1 MQGKG
6 IIKFFLV
13 MMALVCIW
21 QFVLTIPT
29 RGVENDADDY
39 ADKTSETHDGWE
51 DARSN
56 YLDSVSSEVVWSIP
70 GMKDYTYQDLKN
82 SQLAL
87 GLDLKGGMSVVMQ
100 VDLQDYLKTLAF
112 GNAPPTAEFQ
122 KALTSAVAAQQTSQT
137 DLITLF
143 QQSYEAIDPNVKLTN
158 FFANNRDEENPL
170 DVNSTNSEV
179 TRYLRT
185 LSDGTVQQTYEMLK
199 ERIDRLGVV
208 QPNLSLDASRDLIIA
223 ELPGIRNPERARAF
237 LQSAAKLEFWK
248 TYRNSDENGKV
259 LNAIVDLDKRLD
271 ALLTNDTT
279 KLDIPETITVQDTSY
294 VQDSLGN
301 NTTEIA
307 EITER
312 EAPNPELQN
321 QTGGPLLSRLAL
333 NTSFGQGGQGSPIVG
348 FAEGNDRNY
357 INKLIYSDVERQ
369 VLKPELTGI
378 LPQDL
383 TLMWA
388 KKPDII
394 TNNDGEESEQY
405 YMYAIKKRQGAVA
418 PLEGDVVTKASSGNN
433 QGQIEVSMSM
443 NTQGAQTWYQMTN
456 EAYNN
461 GGREIAIVLDNEVVS
476 APGVNNG
483 AIAGGRSSIS
493 GGFTLQEAD
502 DLSRILEIGKL
513 PARPKIIQESLVGP
527 TLGAQNIR
535 YSLISLAAGVGL
547 VLLFMMGYY
556 GGAGIVAILAL
567 LLNVFFILGSLA
579 SYGTVLTLPGL
590 AGIVLTMGMAVDAN
604 VIIYERVREELRAGK
619 SLLASIRDGFGHS
632 YSAIIDAN
640 VTTLLVA
647 AVLVYFGV
655 GPIKGFAVVLI
666 IGVLCSLFTAV
677 LVGRMM
683 IEYWTSEKGNNLT
696 FWTGSSKNAFAN
708 VQKDWLGKRKM
719 AYMISGAIILAGVI
733 SMATR
738 GFEMG
743 VDFKGGYSYTVQF
756 DKDATVDLQT
766 LKENL
771 TTAFKGATPV
781 VKSVSTGN
789 TFAITTSYL
798 ITSPDDTAANQVMSA
813 LYTGVKNTVGGD
825 LTEAQFKGD
834 NPDVTHVLSSTKV
847 GPTIADD
854 IKRSAFYA
862 GIFALLL
869 IFLYIMIRFT
879 RWEYSA
885 GAVAALFHDVLIVLS
900 IFSILHGILPIAM
913 EIDQAFIAAVLTV
926 IGYSIND
933 TVVVFDRIR
942 EFMNQYTGWSKEE
955 IINKAIDSTVS
966 RTVITSLTT
975 LFMVFMLFVFSSG
988 SIKGFA
994 FALLIGILVG
1004 TYSSIFVATPVF
1016 YDLSGDLK
1024 PKTSTQKKKKGG
1036 FRRTATTS

>member
-1 MQGKG
+1 M
-6 IIKFFLV
+6 
-13 MMALVCIW
+13 
-21 QFVLTIPT
+21 
-29 RGVENDADDY
+29 
-39 ADKTSETHDGWE
+39 
-51 DARSN
+51 
-56 YLDSVSSEVVWSIP
+56 
-70 GMKDYTYQDLKN
+70 
-82 SQLAL
+82 
-87 GLDLKGGMSVVMQ
+87 
-100 VDLQDYLKTLAF
+100 
-112 GNAPPTAEFQ
+112 
-122 KALTSAVAAQQTSQT
+122 
-137 DLITLF
+137 
-143 QQSYEAIDPNVKLTN
+143 
-158 FFANNRDEENPL
+158 
-170 DVNSTNSEV
+170 
-179 TRYLRT
+179 
-185 LSDGTVQQTYEMLK
+185 
-199 ERIDRLGVV
+199 
-208 QPNLSLDASRDLIIA
+208 
-223 ELPGIRNPERARAF
+223 
-237 LQSAAKLEFWK
+237 
-248 TYRNSDENGKV
+248 
-259 LNAIVDLDKRLD
+259 
-271 ALLTNDTT
+271 
-279 KLDIPETITVQDTSY
+279 
-294 VQDSLGN
+294 
-301 NTTEIA
+301 
-307 EITER
+307 
-312 EAPNPELQN
+312 
-321 QTGGPLLSRLAL
+321 
-333 NTSFGQGGQGSPIVG
+333 
-348 FAEGNDRNY
+348 
-357 INKLIYSDVERQ
+357 
-369 VLKPELTGI
+369 
-378 LPQDL
+378 
-383 TLMWA
+383 
-388 KKPDII
+388 
-394 TNNDGEESEQY
+394 
-405 YMYAIKKRQGAVA
+405 
-418 PLEGDVVTKASSGNN
+418 
-433 QGQIEVSMSM
+433 
-443 NTQGAQTWYQMTN
+443 
-456 EAYNN
+456 
-461 GGREIAIVLDNEVVS
+461 DNEVVS

-493 GGFTLQEAD
+493 GGFNLQEAD

-547 VLLFMMGYY
+547 VLLFMVAYY
-556 GGAGIVAILAL
+556 GGAGLIAILAL

-683 IEYWTSEKGNNLT
+683 IEYWTGNEGRGKDLS
-696 FWTGSSKNAFAN
+696 FWTGFSKNAFAN
-708 VQKDWLGKRKM
+708 VKVDWLGKRKM
-719 AYMISGAIILAGVI
+719 AYMLSGAIILAGVG
-733 SMATR
+733 SMLTK
-738 GFEMG
+738 GFELG
-743 VDFKGGYSYTVQF
+743 VDFKGGYSYNVQF
-756 DKDATVDLQT
+756 DQDVELQT
-766 LKENL
+766 LKDNL
-771 TTAFKGATPV
+771 TASFEGASPI
-781 VKSVSTGN
+781 VKSVSTNN
-789 TFAITTSYL
+789 TYAITTSYL
-798 ITSPDDTAANQVMSA
+798 ITDTGDDAADRVMKALHKGVNQ
-813 LYTGVKNTVGGD
+813 TVGGNLD
-825 LTEAQFKGD
+825 IEDFKGD
-834 NPDVTHVLSSTKV
+834 NSNVTHVLSSTKV

-854 IKRSAFYA
+854 IKRSAFWA
-862 GIFALLL
+862 GIIALLC
-869 IFLYIMIRFT
+869 IFFYIMLRFT

-900 IFSILHGILPIAM
+900 MFSIFHGILPIAM

-942 EFMNQYTGWSKEE
+942 EFMNLYTGWSKED

-1024 PKTSTQKKKKGG
+1024 PKTKEKKKKGG